1 MPSQINFFL
10 SLSTFYELQILKIEA
25 MGVDVPGCGLVRD
38 RVERVTVFLSHP
50 RGGNNYLLGTKEL
63 FLLAIIIINLNEVR
77 SGALRRRKQVCQLLA
92 PVWIMQWRSFQSCIS
107 TIAFLSMPK

>member
-50 RGGNNYLLGTKEL
+50 SSERKNFS
-63 FLLAIIIINLNEVR
+63 FLR
-77 SGALRRRKQVCQLLA
+77 
-92 PVWIMQWRSFQSCIS
+92 
-107 TIAFLSMPK
+107 